1 MKKTILAVIVLAAA
15 GGAVYY
21 FLHNKK
27 ASSNSIQKELII
39 GRWKMDSLYEGKDS
53 ANLFTGIMGTIDSNF
68 FHYDYDFRQDGK
80 ILKLLKDSVQK
91 DTSHY
96 EWKKQDV
103 LLWKEQ
109 GDSIGES
116 LTVSKL
122 TSDSLV
128 LQTKD
133 STTIYFK
140 KTSK

>member
-1 MKKTILAVIVLAAA
+1 
-15 GGAVYY
+15 
-21 FLHNKK
+21 
-27 ASSNSIQKELII
+27 
-39 GRWKMDSLYEGKDS
+39 MDSLYDEKDS
-53 ANLFTGIMGTIDSNF
+53 SNLFTGIMGMIDSNL
-68 FHYDYDFRQDGK
+68 FHYDYDFRKDGN

-91 DTSHY
+91 DTSRY
-96 EWKKQDV
+96 EWTRQNV

-128 LQTKD
+128 LQTRD

-140 KTSK
+140 RTTK